1 MFIQEVPTLTDQLL
15 KIGELASLFGVTART
30 IRYYEELGLIE
41 ASNRTEGLHRRYPAD
56 VVIRLKRIEELKG
69 LGLSLGQI
77 REFFVL
83 CAEDQ
88 SGERCRLLLLQI
100 YEDQK
105 KEETAKIHEARQRI
119 AQIEE
124 NIVATKEKKSFFSC
138 PGEGCEK
145 CDLDGFCLDSVYNRD
160 EE

>member
-1 MFIQEVPTLTDQLL
+1 MPTLTDQLL

-41 ASNRTEGLHRRYPAD
+41 ASNRTEGLHRRYPSD
-56 VVIRLKRIEELKG
+56 VIIRLKRIGELKS
-69 LGLSLGQI
+69 LGLTLGQI
-77 REFFVL
+77 REFFIL
-83 CAEDQ
+83 CAEDP

-105 KEETAKIHEARQRI
+105 EEEMAKIREAQQHIARI
-119 AQIEE
+119 EK

-138 PGEGCEK
+138 PGEECET
-145 CDLDGFCLDSVYNRD
+145 CDLDGFCLDSVYNHD
-160 EE
+160 KE

>member
-1 MFIQEVPTLTDQLL
+1 MTDQLL
-15 KIGELASLFGVTART
+15 KISELASLFGVTART

-56 VVIRLKRIEELKG
+56 VVIRLKRIEELKS
-69 LGLSLGQI
+69 LGLTLGQI

-83 CAEDQ
+83 YAEDP
-88 SGERCRLLLLQI
+88 SGERCRLLLLHI

-105 KEETAKIHEARQRI
+105 EEEMAKIREAQQHI

-124 NIVATKEKKSFFSC
+124 NIVATKEKKTFFSC
-138 PGEGCEK
+138 PGEECED
-145 CDLDGFCLDSVYNRD
+145 CDLNTFCLDSMYNRG

>member
-1 MFIQEVPTLTDQLL
+1 MPRLTDQLL

-56 VVIRLKRIEELKG
+56 VVIRLKRIEELKS
-69 LGLSLGQI
+69 LGLTLGQI

-83 CAEDQ
+83 YAEDP

-105 KEETAKIHEARQRI
+105 EEEMAKIREAQQHI

-124 NIVATKEKKSFFSC
+124 NIVATKEKKTFFSC
-138 PGEGCEK
+138 PGEECED
-145 CDLDGFCLDSVYNRD
+145 CDLNTFCLDSMYNRG